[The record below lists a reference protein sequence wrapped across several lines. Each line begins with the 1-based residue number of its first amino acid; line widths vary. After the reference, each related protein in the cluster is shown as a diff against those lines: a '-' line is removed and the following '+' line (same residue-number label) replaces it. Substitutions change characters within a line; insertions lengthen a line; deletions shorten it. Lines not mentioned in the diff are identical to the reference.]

1 MPEAPK
7 MFGENKEKVFLE
19 EYYHPSRDIQEAIF
33 DVYEKLLR
41 WRSLREQGY
50 KQFNGKQ
57 LQDWLQESREKYWGY
72 LPVSYDLDV
81 PQFFVPETRNQVN
94 YMLAKIANLRMKP
107 SFEGVE
113 NFDIIKAT
121 ILKDFF
127 EYWRRSSN
135 KKIKNFWAF
144 LYTVINGTAI
154 EFVGYKSK
162 RNKVK
167 DITMFDPVS
176 GEVEWKDRDDEYS
189 DAVEVLCNL
198 EDIYIPK
205 LWEPDIQ
212 EQEELIWRTLMKWS
226 DFKNAFSGYELGEYV
241 MPGMQFADQSIFS
254 QFLAYDVKGS
264 DFVEVI
270 RYFNAPK
277 DRYMIIANGVLLNP
291 VRQKGKRDE
300 ILSPLPWNHKKLP
313 FAKSIF
319 EPLDANF
326 FYGMSLPQKVKT
338 PQEALNKMTELQM
351 EREIRSVSS
360 PIITT
365 DPAVDL
371 GLEFKAGRIYQVGV
385 PVEQYKEMNVQPT
398 SPAFQGF
405 IASLNGMIQR
415 AGTGSSYVAPGGKQP
430 RSATEK
436 AQEAQTQKEAV
447 GLPQLFYQDLIEQI
461 SWLVIQNMIQFYTAE
476 KTNKIL
482 GDRKFKKILNMINVQ
497 LAQGGTGNRYI
508 RITDKPASGDD
519 LKNEAWYRSMFSKE
533 RAEVIEVT
541 PKMLRQMRFDI
552 KIDFEKE
559 EDIESE
565 RALFLDFSNML
576 ITQFGQPGQDEQ
588 GQPTAP
594 LIDKKKILFRIIE
607 KFGENVSDFIPDQ
620 LESQYE
626 QERFGM
632 PSQQQ
637 PQQQQG
643 QQMPQVDKNTQARLG
658 MQNGA
663 QGPAQ
668 QMNKQVGSSPLVNQQ
683 RPATRQPM
691 TRV

>member
-1 MPEAPK
+1 MKAPD
-7 MFGENKEKVFLE
+7 FYSQDKVFLE
-19 EYYHPSRDIQEAIF
+19 EYYKPSKDVQEAIF
-33 DVYEKLLR
+33 DVYEKFIR

-94 YMLAKIANLRMKP
+94 YILSKIANLRMKP
-107 SFEGVE
+107 AFEGVE
-113 NFDIIKAT
+113 NFDVIKAT

-135 KKIKNFWAF
+135 KKTKNFWAF

-154 EFVGYKSK
+154 EFIGYKSK
-162 RNKVK
+162 KHQVK
-167 DITMFDPVS
+167 DITMFDPIS
-176 GEVEWKDRDDEYS
+176 GEVEWTDREDEES
-189 DAVEVLCNL
+189 DPVEVLCNL

-226 DFKNAFSGYELGEYV
+226 DFKNAFSGYELSEYV

-264 DFVEVI
+264 DFVEVL

-291 VRQKGKRDE
+291 VKQKGSRDE
-300 ILSPLPWNHKKLP
+300 IVSPLPWNHKKLP
-313 FAKSIF
+313 FAKTIF
-319 EPLDANF
+319 EPLDASF

-351 EREIRSVSS
+351 EREIRSVSA

-365 DPAVDL
+365 DPATDL
-371 GLEFKAGRIYQVGV
+371 GLEFKPGRIYQVGV

-398 SPAFQGF
+398 SPAFQNFVTG
-405 IASLNGMIQR
+405 LNQMIQR
-415 AGTGSSYVAPGGKQP
+415 AGTGASYTTTSKQP

-436 AQEAQTQKEAV
+436 AQEASNQKEAA
-447 GLPQLFYQDLIEQI
+447 GLPQFFYEDLIEQV
-461 SWLVIQNMIQFYTAE
+461 SWLVMQNMIQFYTAE

-482 GDRKFKKILNMINVQ
+482 GDKKFAKILNMIDVK
-497 LAQGGTGNRYI
+497 LAQGGIGNRYI
-508 RITDKPASGDD
+508 RITDNPASKEE
-519 LKNEAWYRSMFSKE
+519 LKQEAWYRSMFRKE
-533 RAEVIEVT
+533 RAEIIEVT

-552 KIDFEKE
+552 KISFEKE

-565 RALFLDFSNML
+565 RALFLDFTNML
-576 ITQFGQPGQDEQ
+576 MLQFGQSGVDAQ
-588 GQPTAP
+588 GNPIEP
-594 LIDKKKILFRIIE
+594 LVDKKKILFRVIE
-607 KFGENVSDFIPDQ
+607 KFGENISDFIPDQ
-620 LESQYE
+620 LMSEYES
-626 QERFGM
+626 ERFGIQEKKEITTLNPLNPLN
-632 PSQQQ
+632 PS
-637 PQQQQG
+637 
-643 QQMPQVDKNTQARLG
+643 MPQADKNTQARLG
-658 MQNGA
+658 MENGA
-663 QGPAQ
+663 LGGGQNLGQGTINPI
-668 QMNKQVGSSPLVNQQ
+668 MTKQ
-683 RPATRQPM
+683 RPK
-691 TRV
+691 TRVASKRV